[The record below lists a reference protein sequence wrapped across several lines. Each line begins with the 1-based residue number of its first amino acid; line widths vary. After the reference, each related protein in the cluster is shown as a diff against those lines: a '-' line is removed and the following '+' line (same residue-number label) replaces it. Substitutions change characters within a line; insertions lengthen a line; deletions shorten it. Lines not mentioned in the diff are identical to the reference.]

1 MTNLFF
7 IGFYQKIIINS
18 YCRNNNMKNLKVSLL
33 IILNILLAGCSS
45 SEQNH
50 QTKTHDRKDVA
61 HIVVG
66 NNNKS
71 LTINGDAYVVG
82 NNKEKV
88 QQ

>member
-1 MTNLFF
+1 
-7 IGFYQKIIINS
+7 
-18 YCRNNNMKNLKVSLL
+18 MKNLKVSLL
-33 IILNILLAGCSS
+33 IILNLLLAGCSS
-45 SEQNH
+45 SEQNN
-50 QTKTHDRKDVA
+50 QTKTHDGKDIA
-61 HIVVG
+61 HILVG